1 MKSLYWMCRGTSACS
16 LLRIHS
22 HDPPLPLPESGVRAD
37 TRNSEKG
44 RPSFLS
50 KNQSWEGG
58 FGCSLWSG
66 SILCSC
72 VFPHSHAILLSA
84 NNSSAW
90 YTIALRYMRQIWKR
104 YVKLFAIAF
113 QKMSGFLASISSANV
128 LPQIVR
134 TKKAPMCRKIS
145 IERSGAV
152 RPSASTSCDA
162 WFAPINYTSS
172 WFEGLS

>member
-1 MKSLYWMCRGTSACS
+1 MIRLCPCQSQVSVPTQETAKKVALPFFQKISL
-16 LLRIHS
+16 
-22 HDPPLPLPESGVRAD
+22 D
-37 TRNSEKG
+37 
-44 RPSFLS
+44 
-50 KNQSWEGG
+50 EGG

-66 SILCSC
+66 SFLCSC

>member
-1 MKSLYWMCRGTSACS
+1 MIRLCPCQSQVSVPAQGTAKKVAPPFSQKISL
-16 LLRIHS
+16 
-22 HDPPLPLPESGVRAD
+22 D
-37 TRNSEKG
+37 
-44 RPSFLS
+44 
-50 KNQSWEGG
+50 EGG
-58 FGCSLWSG
+58 FSRGLWSG
-66 SILCSC
+66 SIRCSC
-72 VFPHSHAILLSA
+72 VFPHSHGILLSA

-113 QKMSGFLASISSANV
+113 QKMSGFLASISAANV

-134 TKKAPMCRKIS
+134 TKKAPMCRKMS
-145 IERSGAV
+145 IERSSAV